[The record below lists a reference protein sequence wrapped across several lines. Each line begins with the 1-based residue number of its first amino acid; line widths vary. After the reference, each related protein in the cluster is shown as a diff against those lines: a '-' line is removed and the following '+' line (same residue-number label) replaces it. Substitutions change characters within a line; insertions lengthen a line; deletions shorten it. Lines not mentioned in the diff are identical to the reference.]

1 MIGDGDDSGGAGKD
15 NIYRGSVE
23 PMLISSFNLYSN
35 EEISV
40 SASGLCSC
48 PILHHPLTTSSTNY

>member
-15 NIYRGSVE
+15 NMYRRSVE

-40 SASGLCSC
+40 SASRPSSC
-48 PILHHPLTTSSTNY
+48 TTLYYLLTTSSTNY